1 MKRTRLLGLLLL
13 CACGPGETETA
24 SSDTG
29 ESSVEQA
36 EAGPTSS
43 DAVAET
49 QIPPRAEG
57 VYRLIVRDQRIGD
70 APAPDGYRVL
80 RMPPR
85 IEDFPPG
92 AQVDRRE
99 VAKGV
104 WRPYPGEGEP
114 LIIDLK
120 PTPEALQDR
129 WMLVAYAQNSLHDFR
144 YAGNAFRRVE
154 LGTSPQFELDPAGGE
169 RELIVEVEAP
179 LQVQPSFDAQSEVQG
194 PYRFEFSYGPI
205 AAPPRVVR
213 GDWPGEGPLPFLVS
227 RYALGRE
234 GYLTL
239 FQSGWP
245 SEAVLGPTEFELGEG
260 TTLAQMPRPIPSG
273 ELLLMVSPRA
283 HDGEVEAPWVD
294 AQVLGSFRDSLNRWS
309 FRDFGVT
316 GADGSVQRDR
326 VKAGRYRLSA
336 RHPDGRILLGW
347 IPFDGEPLNSAI
359 VAPPIPETGTL
370 DLIDLPQAE
379 DWQVEVWSFW
389 GGLLVGRTRGT
400 PGESIT
406 LPHLGE
412 MRHQALATRLAPDSG
427 DTLAYLYLECEWHEG
442 SWLFHAAPTEFSIQ
456 NFTDDL
462 GLVLRLQLTEDAE
475 PQQNFPPARWQIEA
489 GKPEALEYFPVPFRG
504 GLEVHGMPE
513 GQYEAGIWGIEPSTG
528 RVAELATFW
537 PVSEAVLEDE

>member
-1 MKRTRLLGLLLL
+1 MRWLGLLLL
-13 CACGPGETETA
+13 CACGPGESEGTTLDSGT
-24 SSDTG
+24 SSKQ
-29 ESSVEQA
+29 EPAAVQA
-36 EAGPTSS
+36 EVT
-43 DAVAET
+43 
-49 QIPPRAEG
+49 PRPDG

-70 APAPDGYRVL
+70 APAPDGYRIL

-104 WRPYPGEGEP
+104 WRPYPGPEQP

-120 PTPEALQDR
+120 PTPEAVQDR
-129 WMLVAYAQNSLHDFR
+129 WMIVAYAQNSLHDFR
-144 YAGNAFRRVE
+144 YADNAFRRVE
-154 LGTSPQFELDPAGGE
+154 LGTSPQFELDPLGGE
-169 RELIVEVEAP
+169 RELLVEVEAP
-179 LQVQPSFDAQSEVQG
+179 LQVQPSFDSASEVQG

-205 AAPPRVVR
+205 AAPPRAVR
-213 GDWPGEGPLPFLVS
+213 SDWSGEGPLPFLIS

-239 FQSGWP
+239 FQAGWP
-245 SEAVLGPTEFELGEG
+245 DEAVLGPVEFELAEG

-273 ELLLMVSPRA
+273 RIQLTVSPRVQN
-283 HDGEVEAPWVD
+283 GEVEAPWAD
-294 AQVLGSFRDSLNRWS
+294 AQVLGSYRDSLNRWS
-309 FRDFGVT
+309 FREFGFT
-316 GADGSVQRDR
+316 GPGGSVERDR
-326 VKAGRYRLSA
+326 VQAGRYRLSA

-347 IPFDGEPLNSAI
+347 IPFDGDPLTSAI
-359 VAPPIPETGTL
+359 SAPPMPETGLLTL
-370 DLIDLPQAE
+370 SDLPPAE

-389 GGLLVGRTRGT
+389 GGLLVGQTRGT

-406 LPHLGE
+406 LPHVGE
-412 MRHQALATRLAPDSG
+412 MRHQALATRFAPDSG
-427 DTLAYLYLECEWHEG
+427 DTIAYLYLECEWHEG

-475 PQQNFPPARWQIEA
+475 PHQNFPPARWQIEA
-489 GKPEALEYFPVPFRG
+489 GKSDALDHFPIPFRG
-504 GLEVHGMPE
+504 GLEVHGMHE

-537 PVSEAVLEDE
+537 PVSEAVIDD

>member
-1 MKRTRLLGLLLL
+1 MRLLGLLLL
-13 CACGPGETETA
+13 GACGPGETEVA
-24 SSDTG
+24 APDAGTG
-29 ESSVEQA
+29 SQQA
-36 EAGPTSS
+36 PAAKQ
-43 DAVAET
+43 DVVAA
-49 QIPPRAEG
+49 RAEG
-57 VYRLIVRDQRIGD
+57 VFRLIVRDQRIGG

-80 RMPPR
+80 RLPPL

-104 WRPYPGEGEP
+104 WRPYPGDGVP

-129 WMLVAYAQNSLHDFR
+129 WMVVAYAQNSLHDFR
-144 YAGNAFRRVE
+144 YADNAFRRVE
-154 LGTSPQFELDPAGGE
+154 LGSSPLFSLDPKGGE
-169 RELIVEVEAP
+169 LALTVEVEAP
-179 LQVQPSFDAQSEVQG
+179 LQVQPSFDAQSVVQG

-205 AAPPRVVR
+205 AAAPRVVR
-213 GDWPGEGPLPFLVS
+213 GDWSGSGPLPFLIS

-245 SEAVLGPTEFELGEG
+245 EEAILGPVEFEIGEG
-260 TTLAQMPRPIPSG
+260 LTLAEMPRPVPSG

-283 HDGEVEAPWVD
+283 ENGEVEAPWVD
-294 AQVLGSFRDSLNRWS
+294 AQVLGSFRDSQNRWS
-309 FRDFGVT
+309 IREFGKT
-316 GADGSVQRDR
+316 QADGSVKVER
-326 VKAGRYRLSA
+326 VQAGRYRLSA

-347 IPFDGEPLNSAI
+347 IPFDGEPLLSG
-359 VAPPIPETGTL
+359 VSAPPIPETGTL
-370 DLIDLPQAE
+370 QLTDLPQAD

-389 GGLLVGRTRGT
+389 GGLLVGRTQGK
-400 PGESIT
+400 PGDSIT

-412 MRHQALATRLAPDSG
+412 MRHQALAKRFAPDSG

-442 SWLFHAAPTEFSIQ
+442 KWLFHAAPTEFSIQ

-462 GLVLRLQLTEDAE
+462 GLVLRLHLTDDAE

-489 GKPEALEYFPVPFRG
+489 GQAESLDYFPVPFRG
-504 GLEVHGMPE
+504 GLELHGLPE
-513 GQYEAGIWGIEPSTG
+513 GRYEAGIWGIEPSTG

-537 PVSEAVLEDE
+537 PVSEAVIDD

>member
-1 MKRTRLLGLLLL
+1 
-13 CACGPGETETA
+13 
-24 SSDTG
+24 
-29 ESSVEQA
+29 
-36 EAGPTSS
+36 
-43 DAVAET
+43 
-49 QIPPRAEG
+49 
-57 VYRLIVRDQRIGD
+57 LIVRDQRIGD
-70 APAPDGYRVL
+70 APAPDGYRIL

-104 WRPYPGEGEP
+104 WRPYPGPEQP

-120 PTPEALQDR
+120 PTPEAVQDR
-129 WMLVAYAQNSLHDFR
+129 WMIVAYAQNSLHDFR
-144 YAGNAFRRVE
+144 YADNAFRRVE
-154 LGTSPQFELDPAGGE
+154 LGTSPQFELDPLGGE
-169 RELIVEVEAP
+169 RELLVEVEAP
-179 LQVQPSFDAQSEVQG
+179 LQVQPSFDSASEVQG

-205 AAPPRVVR
+205 AAPPRAVR
-213 GDWPGEGPLPFLVS
+213 SDWSGEGPLPFLIS

-239 FQSGWP
+239 FQAGWP
-245 SEAVLGPTEFELGEG
+245 DEAVLGPVEFELAEG

-273 ELLLMVSPRA
+273 RIQLTVSPRVQN
-283 HDGEVEAPWVD
+283 GEVEAPWAD
-294 AQVLGSFRDSLNRWS
+294 AQVLGSYRDSLNRWS
-309 FRDFGVT
+309 FREFGFT
-316 GADGSVQRDR
+316 GPGGSVERDR
-326 VKAGRYRLSA
+326 VQAGRYRLSA

-347 IPFDGEPLNSAI
+347 IPFDGDPLTSAI
-359 VAPPIPETGTL
+359 SAPPMPETGLLTL
-370 DLIDLPQAE
+370 SDLPPAE

-389 GGLLVGRTRGT
+389 GGLLVGQTRGT

-406 LPHLGE
+406 LPHVGE
-412 MRHQALATRLAPDSG
+412 MRHQALATRFAPDSG
-427 DTLAYLYLECEWHEG
+427 DTIAYLYLECEWHEG

-475 PQQNFPPARWQIEA
+475 PHQNFPPARWQIEA
-489 GKPEALEYFPVPFRG
+489 GKSDALDHFPIPFRG
-504 GLEVHGMPE
+504 GLEVHGMHE

-537 PVSEAVLEDE
+537 PVSEAVIDD